1 MLFVTIPLCAISII
15 TPSKFQKDSTMFI
28 NFIKGLVITS
38 LVTTSIIA
46 ADKINGAGATFPAP
60 VYYDWA
66 YNYKKVTHTR
76 VNYQA
81 IGSGGG
87 IKQISERIVDFGAT
101 DAPMTPKELAAA
113 KLMQFPAVIGSIV
126 VAYNIPGVAD
136 EKLKLKNSVV
146 ADIFAGKITM
156 WNDPAIAVQNIEI
169 KLPAEKIIVI
179 HRSDGSGTTYVFT
192 DFLSHSSKNWESK
205 FGIGKAIG
213 WATGIGGKGN
223 EGVTNLIQQIPYAI
237 GYIEN
242 AYKEKNNLSAATLQ
256 SASGQW
262 VIANKANFMSAVKQ
276 ASWKKSEDF
285 YGSLVSQKGDTT
297 YPIVAAT
304 YILLPKEKAETNA
317 QVIKFF
323 EYAFK
328 NGDIAAEKLGY
339 IPLPVETINHVRE
352 YWAEIK

>member
-1 MLFVTIPLCAISII
+1 MLKNV
-15 TPSKFQKDSTMFI
+15 
-28 NFIKGLVITS
+28 IKGLVIAGV
-38 LVTTSIIA
+38 VTTSVVA

-66 YNYKKVTHTR
+66 YNYQKATHTK
-76 VNYQA
+76 VNYQS

-87 IKQISERIVDFGAT
+87 VKQITERIVDFGAT
-101 DAPMTPKELAAA
+101 DAPMTSKELAAA
-113 KLMQFPAVIGSIV
+113 KLIQFPAVIGSIV
-126 VAYNIPGVAD
+126 VAHNIPGIAD

-156 WNDPAIAVQNIEI
+156 WNDPAIAVDNAGV
-169 KLPAEKIIVI
+169 KLPSEKIIVT

-192 DFLSHSSKNWESK
+192 DYLSSSSKEWKSK

-213 WATGIGGKGN
+213 WAVGVGGKGN
-223 EGVTNLIQQIPYAI
+223 EGVTNLIKQTPYSI
-237 GYIEN
+237 GYIES
-242 AYKEKNNLSAATLQ
+242 AYKDKNNLSAATLQ
-256 SASGQW
+256 SASGKW
-262 VIANKANFMSAVKQ
+262 VAANKANFMSAVKQ

-285 YGSLVSQKGDTT
+285 YGSLVSQKGDTS

-323 EYAFK
+323 DYAFN

-339 IPLPVETINHVRE
+339 IPLPVETTTLVHE
-352 YWAEIK
+352 YLSETK

>member
-1 MLFVTIPLCAISII
+1 MLKNATKC
-15 TPSKFQKDSTMFI
+15 
-28 NFIKGLVITS
+28 LVIAAIAATS
-38 LVTTSIIA
+38 MIA

-66 YNYKKVTHTR
+66 YNYQKATKTR

-101 DAPMTPKELAAA
+101 DAPLTSKELAAA
-113 KLMQFPAVIGSIV
+113 KLTQFPAVIGSIV
-126 VAYNIPGVAD
+126 VAHNLPGVAD

-156 WNDPAIAVQNIEI
+156 WNDPDIAADNAGI
-169 KLPAEKIIVI
+169 KLPAEKIIVA

-192 DFLSHSSKNWESK
+192 DFLSDSSKNWKSK

-213 WATGIGGKGN
+213 WATGVGGKGN
-223 EGVTNLIQQIPYAI
+223 EGVTNLIKQTPYSI

-256 SASGQW
+256 TASGKW
-262 VIANKANFMSAVKQ
+262 VTATKPNFMSAVKQ
-276 ASWKKSEDF
+276 ASWKKSEGF
-285 YGSLVSQKGDTT
+285 YGSLVSQKGDTA

-317 QVIKFF
+317 EVIKFF
-323 EYAFK
+323 DYAFK
-328 NGDIAAEKLGY
+328 NGDKAAEKLGY
-339 IPLPVETINHVRE
+339 IPLPVETTNLVRE
-352 YWAEIK
+352 YWAETK